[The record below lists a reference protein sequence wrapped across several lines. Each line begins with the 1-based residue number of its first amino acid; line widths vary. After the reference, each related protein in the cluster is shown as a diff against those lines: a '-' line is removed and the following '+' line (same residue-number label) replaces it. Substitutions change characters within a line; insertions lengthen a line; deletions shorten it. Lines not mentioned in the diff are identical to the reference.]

1 MNLDQLPINLFDL
14 VLIIVLIVGLAQ
26 GRKHGMSEEL
36 MSLLNWLAILFGCAA
51 LYEPAG
57 LFVGG
62 FTSMFGRLSCFLLAY
77 VGVAVGLLLVF
88 ALIKRALG
96 GKLLGSDIF
105 GQAEYYLGMGAGL
118 VRFSCILLAG
128 LALLNARYF
137 NPLEVRAME
146 KFQDDV
152 YGSNFF
158 PTLHSL
164 QATVFDKSLTGPWI
178 NPAAPDKRKLHHRA
192 AVMPGGLPG
201 RRPPAGASPL
211 PFPPAPP
218 RQPRSAGS

>member
-14 VLIIVLIVGLAQ
+14 VVIVVLLAGIAK
-26 GRKHGMSEEL
+26 GRKQGMSEEL
-36 MSLLNWLAILFGCAA
+36 LSLLKWLGILFGCAA
-51 LYEPAG
+51 LYQPG
-57 LFVGG
+57 GQFVCG
-62 FTSMFGRLSCFLLAY
+62 FTSMFGPLSSYMLAY
-77 VGVAVGLLLVF
+77 VGGALVVLLVF
-88 ALIKRALG
+88 AGIKRALG

-105 GQAEYYLGMGAGL
+105 GRSEYYLGMASGL
-118 VRFSCILLAG
+118 VRFSCMLLAA

-137 NPLEVRAME
+137 SPLEVRAME

-178 NPAAPDKRKLHHRA
+178 KQNLGFLLIKPTEPDKRDLHQKDMF
-192 AVMPGGLPG
+192 VP
-201 RRPPAGASPL
+201 
-211 PFPPAPP
+211 
-218 RQPRSAGS
+218 